1 MFNKRP
7 NVLPTSSWLLAS
19 VGAGVVVATAALATP
34 PAGVVSN
41 VMLAQGATVSALKE
55 NIAVGDDWTVNLEGK
70 GQSEFFFQD
79 LVIGRSPKAPNRIT
93 YPTLALVTRAC

>member
-7 NVLPTSSWLLAS
+7 VVPTSSWLLAS

-55 NIAVGDDWTVNLEGK
+55 NIAVGDDDWTVNLEGK
-70 GQSEFFFQD
+70 GQSEFLFQD
-79 LVIGRSPKAPNRIT
+79 LVIGPGGR
-93 YPTLALVTRAC
+93 